1 MKKKLIVVSILI
13 SMLAASI
20 PVYAEPSITFGS
32 GSEANQKTLNS
43 RGNTERDGLLSFKDI
58 QGHWAESSI
67 RSAINK
73 GVVSGYPNG
82 MFYPENKVTR
92 AEFLKIVIGSL
103 GYETESTTSTS
114 GAPWYKA
121 YVAAA
126 KLNQLYV

>member
-1 MKKKLIVVSILI
+1 MRKKLIVVSILI
-13 SMLAASI
+13 SMLAASM
-20 PVYAEPSITFGS
+20 PVYAEPSIALDSTN
-32 GSEANQKTLNS
+32 EANQKTLNS
-43 RGNTERDGLLSFKDI
+43 DGNAERESLLSFKDI

-73 GVVSGYPNG
+73 GIVSGYPNG

-103 GYETESTTSTS
+103 GYETESTTS

-126 KLNQLYV
+126 KLNQLYA